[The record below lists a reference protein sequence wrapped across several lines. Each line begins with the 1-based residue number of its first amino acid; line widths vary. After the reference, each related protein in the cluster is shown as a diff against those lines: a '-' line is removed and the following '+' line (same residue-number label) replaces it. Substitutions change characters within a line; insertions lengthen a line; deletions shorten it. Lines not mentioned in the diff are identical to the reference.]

1 MTASRRGYRRRVLA
15 DPKPRLLAGGCAAL
29 AVVLV
34 LALSTACAPGT
45 PDGDSWRID
54 AQRAVS
60 DASSAV
66 QTAEL
71 ALREHGRGHVFDRYL
86 QTVLVESEAGVSK
99 AGAAIGTRQP
109 PRAERER
116 YQTVTGQI
124 DEAAGLVA
132 TARIAVVDR
141 ETDRYAGLAD
151 RLSQAAEALKRLEED
166 LQHPP
171 TGAG

>member
-1 MTASRRGYRRRVLA
+1 MRR
-15 DPKPRLLAGGCAAL
+15 L
-29 AVVLV
+29 AVAWC
-34 LALSTACAPGT
+34 LAAGAAATTVGCAPGT

-71 ALREHGRGHVFDRYL
+71 ALRQHERGRVFDRYL
-86 QTVLVESEAGVSK
+86 QTVLVDAEKGVGKASEA
-99 AGAAIGTRQP
+99 IGSRQP

-116 YQTVTGQI
+116 YDALTGQL
-124 DEAAGLVA
+124 DEAAGLVS
-132 TARIAVVDR
+132 TARIAVVDG
-141 ETDRYAGLAD
+141 ETDRYDALAE
-151 RLSQAAEALKRLEED
+151 RLASAADALQDLEDD

-171 TGAG
+171 VATG

>member
-1 MTASRRGYRRRVLA
+1 VIGPFRRLVAAWCLA
-15 DPKPRLLAGGCAAL
+15 AAV
-29 AVVLV
+29 AATTVG
-34 LALSTACAPGT
+34 CAPGT

-71 ALREHGRGHVFDRYL
+71 ALRQHGRGRVFDRYL
-86 QTVLVESEAGVSK
+86 QTVLGDAEKGVGKASEAIGSK
-99 AGAAIGTRQP
+99 QP

-116 YQTVTGQI
+116 YDAVTGQL
-124 DEAAGLVA
+124 DEAAGLVS

-141 ETDRYAGLAD
+141 ETDRYDALAD
-151 RLSQAAEALKRLEED
+151 RLASAADALQKLQDD

-171 TGAG
+171 VAAG

>member
-1 MTASRRGYRRRVLA
+1 MSGPGRWRPAAGLA
-15 DPKPRLLAGGCAAL
+15 VLLALTTG
-29 AVVLV
+29 
-34 LALSTACAPGT
+34 CAPGT

-71 ALREHGRGHVFDRYL
+71 ALRQNRRGRVFDHYL
-86 QTVLVESEAGVSK
+86 QTVLVDAEKSVSK
-99 AGAAIGTRQP
+99 ASDSIGSRQP
-109 PRAERER
+109 PRTEQER

-124 DEAAGLVA
+124 DEAAGLVS

-141 ETDRYAGLAD
+141 ESDRYSALAD
-151 RLSQAAEALKRLEED
+151 RLSQAADALQKLEDD
-166 LQHPP
+166 LEHPP
-171 TGAG
+171 EPQG

>member
-1 MTASRRGYRRRVLA
+1 MSGRRWRVTA
-15 DPKPRLLAGGCAAL
+15 AGAGL
-29 AVVLV
+29 AVLSLV
-34 LALSTACAPGT
+34 TACAPGT

-54 AQRAVS
+54 AQRSVS

-71 ALREHGRGHVFDRYL
+71 ALRQNRRGHVFDRYL
-86 QTVLVESEAGVSK
+86 QTVLVEAEKAVGK
-99 AGAAIGTRQP
+99 AGDAIGSRQP
-109 PRAERER
+109 PRAEEER

-124 DEAAGLVA
+124 DEAASLVS

-141 ETDRYAGLAD
+141 DSDRYDALAG
-151 RLSQAAEALKRLEED
+151 RLEKAAEALKTLEDD

-171 TGAG
+171 EAHG

>member
-1 MTASRRGYRRRVLA
+1 MSVTSG
-15 DPKPRLLAGGCAAL
+15 
-29 AVVLV
+29 
-34 LALSTACAPGT
+34 CAPGT

-54 AQRAVS
+54 AQRSVG

-71 ALREHGRGHVFDRYL
+71 ALRQHVKGRVFDRYL
-86 QTVLVESEAGVSK
+86 QTVLVEGEQGVGK
-99 AGAAIGTRQP
+99 AGDAISTRQP
-109 PRAERER
+109 PRAERVR

-124 DEAAGLVA
+124 DEAASLVS

-141 ETDRYAGLAD
+141 ETERYEALAD
-151 RLSQAAEALKRLEED
+151 RLAKSADSLQQLEDD

-171 TGAG
+171 VAQR

>member
-1 MTASRRGYRRRVLA
+1 VTGH
-15 DPKPRLLAGGCAAL
+15 AGGWRRAAV
-29 AVVLV
+29 AVSALV
-34 LALSTACAPGT
+34 SLTGTAACAPGT

-66 QTAEL
+66 LTAEL
-71 ALREHGRGHVFDRYL
+71 ALRQNDHGRVFDHYL
-86 QTVLVESEAGVSK
+86 QTVLVESEKGVSK
-99 AGAAIGTRQP
+99 AADTIGSKQP
-109 PRAERER
+109 PQAERER
-116 YQTVTGQI
+116 YDTVTGQI

-141 ETDRYAGLAD
+141 ESDRYAALAD
-151 RLSQAAEALKRLEED
+151 RLAAAADALQKLEDD

-171 TGAG
+171 RTGG

>member
-1 MTASRRGYRRRVLA
+1 VIGPFRR
-15 DPKPRLLAGGCAAL
+15 L
-29 AVVLV
+29 AVAWW
-34 LALSTACAPGT
+34 LAAAVAASTVGCAPGT

-71 ALREHGRGHVFDRYL
+71 ALRQHGRGRVFDRYL
-86 QTVLVESEAGVSK
+86 QTVLVEAEAGVGK
-99 AGAAIGTRQP
+99 ASEAIGSRQP

-116 YQTVTGQI
+116 YDAVTGQI
-124 DEAAGLVA
+124 DEAAGLVS

-141 ETDRYAGLAD
+141 ETDRYDALAD
-151 RLSQAAEALKRLEED
+151 RLASAADALKKLQDE

-171 TGAG
+171 AAG